1 MFNSDKFEDGL
12 LVKDFSTSIV
22 SSMSVFISTEAH
34 SLFLQSEHPTIITSH
49 CSEKFPNPAEWCF
62 STNELVEVLSDSEP
76 FEEIGLGYIRNVDSK
91 CIEVEL
97 KSGELAIF
105 ERYNIQKCIVVGDF
119 IKVVGGIHIG
129 RTGFVNCV
137 SGPDI
142 SILETFGK
150 EVLYFYLEIVQY

>member
-1 MFNSDKFEDGL
+1 MFNGNKFKDGL
-12 LVKDFSTSIV
+12 LVKDFSASIV
-22 SSMSVFISTEAH
+22 SSTSVFISTKAH

-76 FEEIGLGYIRNVDSK
+76 FEEIGLGYIHNINLK
-91 CIEVEL
+91 CIKVEL

-119 IKVVGGIHIG
+119 IKIVRGIHSG
-129 RTGFVNCV
+129 HTGFIDCV
-137 SGPDI
+137 WP
-142 SILETFGK
+142 
-150 EVLYFYLEIVQY
+150 